1 MGKNSTIM
9 VQKMN
14 KKEGI
19 VHIKS
24 ALSGDIKPF
33 LDLSATISCELLG
46 HTYEPSLMFY
56 FVICKVIKVIAY
68 SSDCCG
74 ETSNV

>member
-9 VQKMN
+9 VQRIN

-24 ALSGDIKPF
+24 ALSGDVKPS
-33 LDLSATISCELLG
+33 LDLSVTISCELLG
-46 HTYEPSLMFY
+46 HTY
-56 FVICKVIKVIAY
+56 
-68 SSDCCG
+68 
-74 ETSNV
+74 

>member
-9 VQKMN
+9 VQRMN

-24 ALSGDIKPF
+24 ALSGDVRPS

-46 HTYEPSLMFY
+46 HTYELL
-56 FVICKVIKVIAY
+56 
-68 SSDCCG
+68 
-74 ETSNV
+74 